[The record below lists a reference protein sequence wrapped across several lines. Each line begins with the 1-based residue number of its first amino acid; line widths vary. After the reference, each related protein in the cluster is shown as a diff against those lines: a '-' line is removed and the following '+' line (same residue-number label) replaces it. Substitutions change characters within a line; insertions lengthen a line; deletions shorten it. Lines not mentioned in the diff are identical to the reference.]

1 MKLVGQLL
9 MLYVKIN
16 LTLRKALINAPDL
29 DLCRLEIWCFFGI
42 ARMRNEENIRS
53 LTVCGWDLT
62 SFEI

>member
-16 LTLRKALINAPDL
+16 LTLRKDLINSLDL
-29 DLCRLEIWCFFGI
+29 DVCRWEMWYFFGI
-42 ARMRNEENIRS
+42 ARMKNQENIRS
-53 LTVCGWDLT
+53 STVCGWDRT